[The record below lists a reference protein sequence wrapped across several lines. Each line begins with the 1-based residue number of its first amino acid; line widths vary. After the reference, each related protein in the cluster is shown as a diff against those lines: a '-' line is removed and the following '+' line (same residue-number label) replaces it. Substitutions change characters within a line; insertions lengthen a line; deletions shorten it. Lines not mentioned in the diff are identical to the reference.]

1 MSNPSPKDDGSR
13 VGLGEPEGEREDE
26 RLAFCPEVSDEE
38 QGLEDERLAL
48 GLVLSVEDEFFRVA
62 TSLAEATTKLPE
74 AKPKLREAVD
84 GAV

>member
-1 MSNPSPKDDGSR
+1 MS
-13 VGLGEPEGEREDE
+13 EE
-26 RLAFCPEVSDEE
+26 EE

-48 GLVLSVEDEFFRVA
+48 GLVLSVEDKFFRVA